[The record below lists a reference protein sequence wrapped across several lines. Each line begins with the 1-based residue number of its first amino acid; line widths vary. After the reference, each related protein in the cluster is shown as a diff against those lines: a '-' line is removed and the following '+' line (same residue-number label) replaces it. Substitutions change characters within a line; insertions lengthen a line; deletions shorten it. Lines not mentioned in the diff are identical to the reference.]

1 MVFVLK
7 DWSKDGLARKLA
19 DLLDPYPPAS
29 IVSIESGVD
38 FQFFLP
44 WRRNH
49 SQVVLRVSEDAPER
63 YY

>member
-44 WRRNH
+44 WPQSLAGGFARVRR
-49 SQVVLRVSEDAPER
+49 RA
-63 YY
+63 